1 MISLPIY
8 SVIDTIRSTLSTSNR
23 LILQAPP
30 GAGKTTAVPLAL
42 LNEPWLQGK
51 QIIMLEPRRIAAR
64 SAASRMAQIL
74 GETVGIRVGYQIR
87 SEKKLSEK
95 TRILVVTEGI
105 LTRML
110 QNDPSLQNIAL
121 ILFDEFHE
129 RHLHS
134 DLSLAFALQSQEFLR
149 DDLKIV
155 VMSATLDTDALQTLL
170 NHPPLI
176 TSEGRSFP
184 ITIEYLPPNSPPIEP
199 KKIIPALMSI
209 LTNVIVKE
217 VGNILVFLPGAR
229 EIKLLEVLL
238 REHCRTTEII
248 IAPLYGELS
257 KEDQERAIL
266 PSAKR
271 KIVLATN
278 IAETSLTIEGITI
291 VVDSGLE
298 KVLTFDP
305 RSGMEQLITQKIS
318 RASADQ
324 RAGRA
329 GRLSAGKCY
338 RLWSS
343 VGHHTL
349 IPYKEPEIR
358 LCDLTPLSLELSAWG
373 DSDLSWI
380 TPPPA
385 KAIEHGAVLLHSLG
399 ATDTKGSIT
408 PHGKAMMALGLHPR
422 LAHMILIAQTLGF
435 ESEAILLASLLN
447 ERDLFSRSIS
457 RSSDMRE
464 RFWSLSDYLQGKG
477 IPHEL
482 KESAEM
488 ILKTAREISGRL
500 TSSLRLSSD
509 FSSSMIALL
518 LALAYPDRIA
528 RQRTPKGEKYLLSN
542 GKEAILSHE
551 DDMSSEEWLVI
562 SESDGDSTMAR
573 IYRCAPLDI
582 DLLETHI
589 PELFE
594 AEAAILWNNE
604 SKRVEARE
612 IRRIGAIIIE
622 SHPLRNPDP
631 AKVKHTLVEAIR
643 THGLETLV
651 WSPSALSLRHRLQ
664 TLHYHSAENACGD
677 FSDEALLASLE
688 TWLLPYITTQSSF
701 RDCESLD
708 LYAILSSQ
716 LSWEQT
722 KQLDTLLPTHFIAPT
737 GSTIALDYSDPEAIV
752 LAVRIQEVFGLNTHP
767 SVMEGNIPLLV
778 HLLSPARRPIQVT
791 RDLVGFWNGSYS
803 DVKKELKGRY
813 PKHYWP
819 DDPRN
824 AEATSRTKKYM
835 GS

>member
-8 SVIDTIRSTLSTSNR
+8 SVIDTIRSTLSISNR
-23 LILQAPP
+23 LILKAPP

-42 LNEPWLQGK
+42 LNEPWLKEK

-64 SAASRMAQIL
+64 SSASRMAQIL
-74 GETVGIRVGYQIR
+74 GETVGMRIGYHIR
-87 SEKKLSEK
+87 SEKKRSEK
-95 TRILVVTEGI
+95 TKILVVTEGI

-110 QNDPSLQNIAL
+110 QRDPSLEHIAL
-121 ILFDEFHE
+121 IIFDEFHE

-149 DDLKIV
+149 DDLKIL
-155 VMSATLDTDALQTLL
+155 VMSATLDTDTLERLL

-176 TSEGRSFP
+176 SSEGRSFP
-184 ITIEYLPPNSPPIEP
+184 IEIEYLPPNTLPIEA
-199 KKIIPALMSI
+199 KKIVPALMGLLPNI
-209 LTNVIVKE
+209 ITNE
-217 VGNILVFLPGAR
+217 SGNILVFLPGTR
-229 EIKLLEVLL
+229 EIRILEASLK
-238 REHCRTTEII
+238 EHCRTMEII

-257 KEDQERAIL
+257 KEAQERAIL
-266 PSAKR
+266 PSPKR

-305 RSGMEQLITQKIS
+305 RSGMERLITQKIS

-329 GRLSAGKCY
+329 GRLSSGKCY
-338 RLWSS
+338 RLWTETA
-343 VGHHTL
+343 HHTL
-349 IPYKEPEIR
+349 IPHKEPEIR
-358 LCDLTPLSLELSAWG
+358 LCDLTPLALELSAWG
-373 DSDLSWI
+373 DSELSWI
-380 TPPPA
+380 TPPPS
-385 KAIEHGAVLLHSLG
+385 KAIEHGGALLYSLG

-408 PHGKAMMALGLHPR
+408 PHGKAMMTLGLHPR
-422 LAHMILIAQTLGF
+422 LAHMIIIAQTFGF
-435 ESEAILLASLLN
+435 ESEAVLLASLLN

-464 RFWSLSDYLQGKG
+464 RFWSLSDYLHGKG
-477 IPHEL
+477 IPYEL

-488 ILKTAREISGRL
+488 ILKTARELSERL

-509 FSSSMIALL
+509 FSSSMIAIL

-528 RQRTPKGEKYLLSN
+528 RLRSPKGEKYLLSN
-542 GKEAILSHE
+542 GKEAILSRE
-551 DDMSSEEWLVI
+551 DDMNGEEWLVVC
-562 SESDGDSTMAR
+562 ESDGNSTMAS
-573 IYRCAPLDI
+573 IYRCAPLEI
-582 DLLETHI
+582 DLLETYT

-594 AEAAILWNNE
+594 NEDTILWNNE

-622 SHPLRNPDP
+622 SRPLQNPDP
-631 AKVKHTLVEAIR
+631 VKVKQTLIEAIR
-643 THGLETLV
+643 THGLEALI

-664 TLHYHSAENACGD
+664 ALHYHSADNTFGD

-688 TWLLPYITTQSSF
+688 TWLSPYITTQSSL

-722 KQLDTLLPTHFIAPT
+722 KQLDSLLPTHFTAPT
-737 GSTIALDYSDPEAIV
+737 GNSILLDYSDPEAIV
-752 LAVRIQEVFGLNTHP
+752 LAVRIQEVFGLSTHP
-767 SVMEGNIPLLV
+767 SVMEGKIPLLV

-803 DVKKELKGRY
+803 DVKKELKGQY

-819 DDPRN
+819 DDPHT